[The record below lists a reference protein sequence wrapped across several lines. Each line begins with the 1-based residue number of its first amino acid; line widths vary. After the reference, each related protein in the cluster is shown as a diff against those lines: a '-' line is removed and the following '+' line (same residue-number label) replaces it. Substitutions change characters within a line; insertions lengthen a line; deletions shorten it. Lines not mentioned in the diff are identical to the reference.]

1 MKSLKICSLIIL
13 AVSFSSCEEFL
24 LEKASKKLAV
34 PSTLTDLQAL
44 LDDYGIINSVDPA
57 EGEFAADDFYLLP
70 DVWTARSEQDRAAYI
85 WEPDY
90 SATDINWFAT
100 YRVVYYANIV
110 LEHIPSIERSPGNS
124 TEWDNVK
131 GQALFLRAKSF
142 LSIANIWSPAYDEH
156 TSTVDLGIPLR
167 LTADFNIP
175 SERASMANTYGQ
187 IVKDLEA
194 AIDLLPVRPA
204 HVLRA
209 SRPAAMALLARTFL
223 FMREYEK
230 CLLYADACLKLSGQL
245 MDYNDLDPSPS
256 YPIPQFNV
264 ETLYYSVASTIN
276 TPGISVSNALVDTV
290 LYDSYALNDLRKSL
304 YFRLNSNGTYS
315 IRGNY
320 SGGALRFTGGAT
332 DEVYLMQAECYAR
345 LGDAEKAMDV
355 LNYLLAHRFV
365 TGTFIPLTTSN
376 PDAALDYVLLERRKE
391 LIFRGLRFPD
401 IKRQNRE
408 GAEITCKRILDGK
421 EFTLSP
427 NDLRFALPI
436 PESVIEHAPGVHP
449 NPR

>member
-1 MKSLKICSLIIL
+1 MKSIKICSLIIL

-34 PSTLTDLQAL
+34 PSRLTDLQAL
-44 LDDYGIINSVDPA
+44 LDDYSIINSIDPA

-70 DVWTARSEQDRAAYI
+70 DVWAARSEEDRAAYI

-90 SATDINWFAT
+90 SATDLNWFAT
-100 YRVVYYANIV
+100 YRIVYYANIV
-110 LEHIPSIERSPGNS
+110 LEHIPSIERSPTNS
-124 TEWDNVK
+124 LEWDNVK

-142 LSIANIWSPAYDEH
+142 LNIANIWSSAYDEH

-167 LTADFNIP
+167 LTADFNVP
-175 SERASMANTYGQ
+175 SERASMANTYSQ
-187 IVKDLEA
+187 IVQDLEA
-194 AIDLLPVRPA
+194 AIDLLPVRPV

-209 SRPAAMALLARTFL
+209 SKPAAMALLARTFL
-223 FMREYEK
+223 FMGEYEK
-230 CLLYADACLKLSGQL
+230 CLSYADACLQLSGEL
-245 MDYNDLDPSPS
+245 MDYNDLEPSPS

-290 LYDSYALNDLRKSL
+290 LYDSYASNDLRKLL
-304 YFRLNSNGTYS
+304 YFRPNSNGTYS
-315 IRGNY
+315 MRGNY
-320 SGGALRFTGGAT
+320 SGGALRFMGVAT
-332 DEVYLMQAECYAR
+332 DEVYLMRAECYAR
-345 LGDAEKAMDV
+345 LGDTENAMYA
-355 LNYLLAHRFV
+355 LNHLLSHRFV
-365 TGTFIPLTTSN
+365 VSTFTPLTASN
-376 PDAALDYVLLERRKE
+376 PHDALEHVLLERRKE

-401 IKRQNRE
+401 IKRQNKD

-436 PESVIEHAPGVHP
+436 PESVIEHAPGVHR